1 MHMKNNLSKKLKK
14 LRIKSGLTQEK
25 KKKKIKVSPSCI
37 GMYEQGRREPK
48 SHVLSQICKE
58 LDATGDYILDLE
70 KNVNKP
76 LDVCDIIEEFTKFI
90 ETEENIMLNGMP
102 IKTEDKRKIS
112 NALKIATAVA
122 LADTKKNEK

>member
-1 MHMKNNLSKKLKK
+1 MRNNLSKKLKK
-14 LRIKSGLTQEK
+14 LRIKSGLTQAELAQ
-25 KKKKIKVSPSCI
+25 KIKVSPSCI

-70 KNVNKP
+70 ESMNKS
-76 LDVCDIIEEFTKFI
+76 LEVCAIVEEFTKFI
-90 ETEENIMLNGMP
+90 ETEENIMLNGRP
-102 IKTEDKRKIS
+102 INTEDKKKIS

-122 LADTKKNEK
+122 LADTTKKEK